1 MPKTLA
7 PDLAAAMA
15 TTSWSGR
22 VVAAGGRAVDGTSI
36 AVLRIAVGA
45 VAALSAAR
53 MAWRGW
59 VDSLLVAPEHHLRH
73 PGLEWVPVPPAAGI
87 WALVAVV
94 FVAGVLLAIGWRTRA
109 TAAATL
115 VAFAWIELIE
125 STLYLN
131 HYWFL
136 TLALAL
142 MVVLPV
148 GAAWSLDARPMGERT
163 VPAVAIWLLRAQIG
177 VVYVFAGVAKLH
189 GDWLV
194 HGLPLG
200 LWLPAR
206 ADLALVGPLLERPST
221 ALVLSWAG
229 AIFDCTIVA
238 FLCWRRTRFVAWLV
252 VVAFHAVTWV
262 LFPVIGVFPLLM
274 VAATTVFFDPDW
286 PRRLLARRR
295 GGRGG
300 AAREAAGA
308 GGLADLDG
316 AVRPDPGGAAGLGS
330 APARRARWVVAAVVV
345 WAMVQVALPL
355 RHLLYEGDHR
365 WSGEGLRH
373 GWNVMLVEKAGDVTF
388 RVHDPATGA
397 TWRTDAR
404 ELYTEQQWR
413 VLSVEPELIRQAAH
427 QLAAEELER
436 RGRRVEVRVDAW
448 MSLNGRPAAPLIDPD
463 VDLAAEPWRLG
474 HQRWILP
481 APTDPPR

>member
-1 MPKTLA
+1 
-7 PDLAAAMA
+7 MA
-15 TTSWSGR
+15 TPWSR
-22 VVAAGGRAVDGTSI
+22 AVAAGSAPVDGASV
-36 AVLRIAVGA
+36 AVLRIAVGS
-45 VAALSAAR
+45 VTALSAAR
-53 MAWRGW
+53 MVWRGW

-73 PGLEWVPVPPAAGI
+73 AGLDWVPVPPAAGI
-87 WALVAVV
+87 WALVAVLFAASIAV
-94 FVAGVLLAIGWRTRA
+94 VLGWRTRA
-109 TAAATL
+109 AVSTAL
-115 VAFAWIELIE
+115 VAFVWIELIE
-125 STLYLN
+125 STIYLN

-148 GAAWSLDARPMGERT
+148 GAAWSLDARRVGERR
-163 VPAVAIWLLRAQIG
+163 VPAVAVWLLRAQIG
-177 VVYVFAGVAKLH
+177 VVYVFAGLAKLH

-206 ADLALVGPLLERPST
+206 ADTALVGPLLERSST

-229 AIFDCTIVA
+229 ALFDCTIVV
-238 FLCWRRTRFVAWLV
+238 FLCWRRTRLAAWLV
-252 VVAFHAVTWV
+252 VVAFHAVTWL

-286 PRRLLARRR
+286 PRRLVARLRCDAPSTPPLDDGTRAATASMGRR
-295 GGRGG
+295 ER
-300 AAREAAGA
+300 
-308 GGLADLDG
+308 
-316 AVRPDPGGAAGLGS
+316 
-330 APARRARWVVAAVVV
+330 VVAALVVV
-345 WAMVQVALPL
+345 WALAQVALPL

-373 GWNVMLVEKAGDVTF
+373 GWNVMLVEKAGDVSF
-388 RVHDPATGA
+388 RVHDPVTGS

-404 ELYTEQQWR
+404 ALYTEQQWR

-427 QLAAEELER
+427 VLADEELER
-436 RGRRVEVRVDAW
+436 SGRRVEVRVDAQV
-448 MSLNGRPAAPLIDPD
+448 SLNGRPSSRLIDPE

-474 HQRWILP
+474 HQPWILP
-481 APTDPPR
+481 APTGPPR